1 MIILLFYGQQGAQ
14 QPANSVSRVGAWQI
28 VVLSS

>member
-1 MIILLFYGQQGAQ
+1 MILLFMFNQQGAAA
-14 QPANSVSRVGAWQI
+14 PANSVSRVGAWQI